1 MPLKTVVICTDGSEV
16 ATRAAL
22 AGFAILQPAERIVV
36 AAVVDDADELA
47 FTGSGLADVVMPPA
61 EVAGLAQ
68 AHDERAQVIAE
79 RTAGLLES
87 ANTEIQVLQ
96 GDPGPTLCRL
106 ADDLSA
112 DALVIGSRG
121 HGRIK
126 RVLLGSVSDYVV
138 RHAPCPVVITGHI
151 D

>member
-1 MPLKTVVICTDGSEV
+1 MLLKTVVICTDGSEV

-22 AGFAILQPAERIVV
+22 AGFAILQPAERVVV
-36 AAVVDDADELA
+36 AAVVDDEDEMA
-47 FTGSGLADVVMPPA
+47 FTGTGMAGGVMTPG

-68 AHDERAQVIAE
+68 ASDERAQAIVD
-79 RTAGLLES
+79 RTAGLLAS
-87 ANTEIQVLQ
+87 ANTETQVLQ

-106 ADDLSA
+106 AGELPA
-112 DALVIGSRG
+112 NALVLGSRG

-138 RHAPCPVVITGHI
+138 RNAPCPVVITGP

>member
-1 MPLKTVVICTDGSEV
+1 MSLKTVVICTDGSEV

-22 AGFAILQPAERIVV
+22 AGFAILQPAERVVV
-36 AAVVDDADELA
+36 AAVVDDQDEMA
-47 FTGSGLADVVMPPA
+47 FTGAGMAGGVMMPD

-68 AHDERAQVIAE
+68 ARDERARAIVD
-79 RTAGLLES
+79 RTAGLLAS
-87 ANTEIQVLQ
+87 ANTETQVLQ
-96 GDPGPTLCRL
+96 GDAGPTLCRL
-106 ADDLSA
+106 AGELSA
-112 DALVIGSRG
+112 NALVLGSRG

-138 RHAPCPVVITGHI
+138 RNAPCPVVITGP